1 MSERQ
6 KSPYDSIAGRWLV
19 LVERRQQNF
28 IELCNSGRWRHYYT
42 QAQFLQEMRNVLH
55 LRNQWARLAGFPVG
69 EQTDYQQAS
78 LQVTEPQ
85 NGSQDNLKQ
94 SDRGLRNLGTQ
105 QVQSPRRAGEGR
117 RLSASAILAAVA
129 GRL

>member
-42 QAQFLQEMRNVLH
+42 QAQFIEEMRKVLQ
-55 LRNQWARLAGFPVG
+55 LRDQWARLAGLASSNK
-69 EQTDYQQAS
+69 QTSNNRAWREEKS
-78 LQVTEPQ
+78 
-85 NGSQDNLKQ
+85 N
-94 SDRGLRNLGTQ
+94 
-105 QVQSPRRAGEGR
+105 RRAANTATKAVEVW
-117 RLSASAILAAVA
+117 ILAQ
-129 GRL
+129 